1 MTIKEEIESLRTAL
15 EAHNHRYY
23 VLDQPSVSD
32 YEYDMLMRRLIELEQ
47 SHPEY
52 QSDASPSMRVGGRPL
67 SSFSSVTHAVP
78 LESLTDAFSFEELT
92 AFDQRVREAAGSVEY
107 AVEPKV
113 DGLSVALEYID
124 GVFVQGATRGDGT
137 VGEDVTQNLKT
148 IKSIPLKL
156 ENAPSRLIVR
166 GEVFMPKEVF
176 TQLNTQRELA
186 EKPLL
191 ANPRNAAAG
200 SLRQLDPSVA
210 SSRRLDM
217 IVFNIQL
224 MDSPLPEFHTQT
236 LELLKSLRFKVIPY
250 QTCATI
256 QDAFAQISE
265 LGLHR
270 DRLPFEIDGA
280 VVKVNALSQRA
291 QLGSTSKAPRWAM
304 AYKYPPEQKQTLLTG
319 ITVQV
324 GRTGVLTPKAQLSPV
339 RLAGTT
345 VTSATLHN
353 EDFIREKDIRIGD
366 TVCVQKAG
374 DIIPEI
380 VGVVSEKR
388 PSDAVIYRLPALCPV
403 CGAPVVREEG
413 ESASRCTGAE
423 CPAQLLR
430 NIVHFASRDAM
441 DIEGLGPA
449 VAELL
454 ISSGLIH
461 SSADLYFLDQ
471 DSIMGLE
478 RMGEKSS
485 LNLLTAIENSK
496 ANDLSRLLYAFGI
509 RHVGQ
514 KAAKLLAR
522 HFTTLEQLEQAP
534 TDAIAGIYEI
544 GDITARS
551 LAAWLGSEQS
561 RHLIARLRQA
571 GVNTKCINTGIDD
584 RFSGKTFVLTGSL
597 SGYTR
602 DEAAALIEKYGGK
615 TASSVSSKTDFVL
628 AGEAAGSKLEKARK
642 LGVRVLSENEFIG
655 MIE

>member
-1 MTIKEEIESLRTAL
+1 MTIKEEIESLRTTL

-52 QSDASPSMRVGGRPL
+52 QSVASPSMRVGGRPL

-78 LESLTDAFSFEELT
+78 LESLTDAFSFEELA
-92 AFDQRVREAAGSVEY
+92 AFDQRVREAAESVEY

-200 SLRQLDPSVA
+200 SLRQLDPSIA
-210 SSRRLDM
+210 ASRRLDM

-236 LELLKSLRFKVIPY
+236 LERLKSLRFKVIPY

-256 QDAFAQISE
+256 QEAFAQISE

-291 QLGSTSKAPRWAM
+291 LLGSTSKAPRWAM

-454 ISSGLIH
+454 ISSGLVH
-461 SSADLYFLDQ
+461 SSADLYFLEK

-478 RMGEKSS
+478 RMGEKSA
-485 LNLLTAIENSK
+485 LNLLAAIENSK
-496 ANDLSRLLYAFGI
+496 TNDLSRLLFAFGI

-522 HFTTLEQLEQAP
+522 HFTSLEQLEQAP

-544 GDITARS
+544 GDITAHS

-561 RHLIARLRQA
+561 RHLIAHLRQA
-571 GVNTKCINTGIDD
+571 GVNTKWINTGIDD